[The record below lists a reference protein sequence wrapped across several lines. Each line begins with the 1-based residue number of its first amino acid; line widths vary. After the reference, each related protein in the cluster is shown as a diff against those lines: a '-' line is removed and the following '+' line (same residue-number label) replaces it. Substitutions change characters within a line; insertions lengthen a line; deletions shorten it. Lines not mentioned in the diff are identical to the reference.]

1 MIRKEERGLKVIF
14 NKKSFKA
21 RECTLCGRFLT
32 KKDYCQTKSLFFP
45 DGYTP
50 ICRSCLSEIVVDQEG
65 DWEYCGF
72 NLPMGRRSI

>member
-1 MIRKEERGLKVIF
+1 MIF

-45 DGYTP
+45 DGYTS

-65 DWEYCGF
+65 DW
-72 NLPMGRRSI
+72 SIVDLICQWADVPFRPDDWMEVR